1 MGLQHG
7 GLQVLGVPAQLTVSL
22 GVTVLFEDD
31 PDDSA
36 VLRRADE
43 AVYEAKHRGRNQVVV
58 LTENAP
64 STL

>member
-1 MGLQHG
+1 M
-7 GLQVLGVPAQLTVSL
+7 LGVPAQLTVSL